1 MPKIKKRRFEEM
13 RAKEN
18 VLEWSDYNSANP
30 FPKGTWN
37 ADVFKNSNPITLE
50 LACGKGEYSV
60 GLAQL
65 YPELNL
71 VGVDIKGNRMWVGA
85 TEAQEKGL
93 ENVRFLRAYIDHL
106 DQFFAEGEVDEL
118 WILFSDPYIRK
129 ERKRLTAPKF
139 LALYRKFLKPGGII
153 NLKTDSDVLYE
164 YTKEIIEEENL
175 EVLRDISDVHA
186 ECPNDS
192 ELSIKTYY
200 EQMHLK
206 NGKPSKFLSFKLT

>member
-18 VLEWSDYNSANP
+18 VFEWSDYNSANP
-30 FPKGTWN
+30 FPKGTWKS
-37 ADVFKNSNPITLE
+37 DIFHNSNPIVLE

-65 YPELNL
+65 YPDKNL

-85 TEAQEKGL
+85 TEAQEEGL
-93 ENVRFLRAYIDHL
+93 DNVRFLRAYIDHL
-106 DQFFAEGEVDEL
+106 DQFFAEEEVDEL

-139 LALYRKFLKPGGII
+139 LVLYRKFLKAGGII

-175 EVLRDISDVHA
+175 ELLRDISDVHN
-186 ECPNDS
+186 ECPDDP

-200 EQMHLK
+200 ERMHLK
-206 NGKPSKFLSFKLT
+206 NGKTSKFLSFKLS